1 MTHESAPRLLAL
13 HSVRLN
19 GFADVDAVADRFQLD
34 TTETDSAL
42 RDFEEGGWIQHA
54 AFADL
59 SGWSLTDLGKSEN
72 ERQLAA
78 ELDDVDA
85 RELLVRIYR
94 QFLPANARLLEACTD
109 WQVRP
114 TATDALA
121 GNDHHDPHWDAGVLG
136 ELSSLDRFLR
146 PMIDQLSDALGRF
159 RGYHARFTIALERAR
174 SGVHDWVDRTDID
187 SCHTVWFQLHEDLI
201 ATLGL
206 NRHEEIRADRD

>member
-1 MTHESAPRLLAL
+1 MTHESTPRLLVL

-19 GFADVDAVADRFQLD
+19 GFADTDAIADRFQLD

-42 RDFEEGGWIQHA
+42 RGFEGSGWIQHA

-59 SGWSLTDLGKSEN
+59 SGWSLTDPGKSEN

-85 RELLVRIYR
+85 RELLVRVYR

-114 TATDALA
+114 TAADALA
-121 GNDHHDPHWDAGVLG
+121 RNDHDDPHWDAGVLG

-146 PMIDQLSDALGRF
+146 PMIGQLSDELGRF
-159 RGYHARFTIALERAR
+159 RGYHARFADALERAR
-174 SGVHDWVDRTDID
+174 SGAHDWVDRTDVD

-206 NRHEEIRADRD
+206 NRHEDV